1 MIEQSFNAK
10 DFTTKLKATIQRTGK
25 LGFTAETISQLQL
38 NSDCSILIAP
48 DSDDKK
54 VFYLGI
60 LREHREDAFTVLS
73 AGKYIYLNT
82 KQLFDK
88 IKIDYVKSNF
98 IFDMERFEDGDEVMG
113 AECYKMK
120 ARIKPR
126 TAEDKEQ

>member
-10 DFTTKLKATIQRTGK
+10 DFTIRLKATIQRTGK
-25 LGFTAETISQLQL
+25 LGFTAETINQLQL

-54 VFYLGI
+54 VYYLGI
-60 LREHREDAFTVLS
+60 LRAHREDAFTVLS

-88 IKIDYVKSNF
+88 LKIDYVKNNF
-98 IFDMERFEDGDEVMG
+98 IFDMERLEEGDAIMG

-120 ARIKPR
+120 ARFKPR
-126 TAEDKEQ
+126 TVEDKEL